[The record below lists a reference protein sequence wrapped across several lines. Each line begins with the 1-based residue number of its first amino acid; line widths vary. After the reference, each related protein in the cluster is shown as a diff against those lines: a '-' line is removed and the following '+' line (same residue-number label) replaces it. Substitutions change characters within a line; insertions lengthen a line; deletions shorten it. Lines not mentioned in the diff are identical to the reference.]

1 MNERNLN
8 LPITTVLFAASACI
22 ALGLIGVNFLR
33 ADEHLG
39 FLAMPF
45 LALAV
50 VLRIRS
56 WFCLM
61 TERER
66 DAFILGRESGKASVR
81 AVP

>member
-1 MNERNLN
+1 MNERSLN
-8 LPITTVLFAASACI
+8 VPIASTLSVVAAII
-22 ALGLIGVNFLR
+22 AVGLIGANFFR
-33 ADEHLG
+33 PDEHLG

-56 WFCLM
+56 WFCVM
-61 TERER
+61 SERER
-66 DAFILGRESGKASVR
+66 DAFLLGRESGKASVR